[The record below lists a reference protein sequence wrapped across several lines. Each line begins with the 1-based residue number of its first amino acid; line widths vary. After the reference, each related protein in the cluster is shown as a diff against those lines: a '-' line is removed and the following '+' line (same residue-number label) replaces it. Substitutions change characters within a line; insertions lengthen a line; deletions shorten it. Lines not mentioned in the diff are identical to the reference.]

1 MSVADRSPA
10 ELQLPARRLRDER
23 RARAHRRHLRERVR
37 RVRALVLVVVEH
49 DADGGE
55 DAGVR
60 DIRARERVVVH
71 QNHPGQSTRVRER
84 AHVDLV
90 REDQTV
96 DVHAELGERRR
107 RVPAKGEIVARNA
120 HDGCEDQRAGFI
132 VTLRNRPPRPLRV
145 RARGVRDRA
154 RHRVEIRR
162 LVPEHEGDPRRSPRV
177 DGGFG
182 AEKER
187 VQVGGVRRGA
197 RVFPRRRVR
206 VRVGGGG
213 PRNRARHPGTG
224 RGARTAAR
232 RRGGGRMTVRDANR
246 RRGRMQAPGGGGGGA
261 DRGRLVPPFA
271 CEERARSGGG
281 GAESAGVR
289 GLRGLRGL
297 GAPGGTP
304 ARRRFRNRFASRSPR
319 GVFRRART
327 HPHEC
332 GGCGGGG
339 A

>member
-1 MSVADRSPA
+1 MDASAESCAASRSVARAALASRFCVSRRIADSNSDAATNAPLERVPPVAKRVQLAMRVADRSPA

-206 VRVGGGG
+206 VGGGG
-213 PRNRARHPGTG
+213 PRVARAIEDGSG
-224 RGARTAAR
+224 GQAAAR
-232 RRGGGRMTVRDANR
+232 RRGGGR
-246 RRGRMQAPGGGGGGA
+246 
-261 DRGRLVPPFA
+261 
-271 CEERARSGGG
+271 
-281 GAESAGVR
+281 
-289 GLRGLRGL
+289 
-297 GAPGGTP
+297 
-304 ARRRFRNRFASRSPR
+304 
-319 GVFRRART
+319 
-327 HPHEC
+327 
-332 GGCGGGG
+332 
-339 A
+339 